1 MGNSNMRNGSIK
13 SPGEKVGMVVIYIF
27 LTIIAALTL
36 YPVLYV
42 FFGSFKEN
50 QELVL
55 GGLNLLPNKFIIANY
70 TKAWNMANFGLYTL
84 NSIYLSVGV
93 TFIVLFTS
101 SMAGYCFARKNFPLK
116 NFIYGALI
124 AFMFINVGSI
134 SLRPLF
140 ELATALKLNK
150 SIFSIIFISAA
161 GMQATNIFLVRGYM
175 NTIPKELD
183 EAATIDGCGFFERY
197 IKIILPL
204 LKPVMA
210 TVALL
215 TFRSAWNEYIL
226 PLVFTMSNVKLR
238 PLTVGVVALRY
249 AGDGAA
255 AWNIMFAGSAMSIIP
270 IVVIYIFSS
279 RYFMTGLAGGA
290 VKG

>member
-1 MGNSNMRNGSIK
+1 MGSTNKKSGPIK
-13 SPGEKVGMVVIYIF
+13 SNGEKIGMVFIYIF
-27 LTIIAALTL
+27 LTAISLLTI

-42 FFGSFKEN
+42 FFGSFKGN

-55 GGLNLLPNKFIIANY
+55 GGLNILPKKFITANY
-70 TKAWNMANFGLYTL
+70 TNAWNMGNFGQYTL
-84 NSIYLSVGV
+84 NSVYLSIGV
-93 TFIVLFTS
+93 TLIVLFTS
-101 SMAGYCFARKNFPLK
+101 SMAGYCFARKNFFMK

-140 ELATALKLNK
+140 ELATALKLNR
-150 SIFSIIFISAA
+150 SMFSIIFISAA

-175 NTIPKELD
+175 STIPKELD

-197 IKIILPL
+197 VRIILPL
-204 LKPVMA
+204 LKPVLA

-270 IVVIYIFSS
+270 IIIIYIFTS